1 MSALSRRM
9 APHDLEDASVKIIVG
24 STFGSTL
31 KPPLIVGSTF
41 GVSLNY
47 LIKTGVAMLPLDRT
61 RFIVPVQQRCI

>member
-1 MSALSRRM
+1 MKIVSQITITT
-9 APHDLEDASVKIIVG
+9 HDLEDASVKI
-24 STFGSTL
+24 
-31 KPPLIVGSTF
+31 IVGSTF